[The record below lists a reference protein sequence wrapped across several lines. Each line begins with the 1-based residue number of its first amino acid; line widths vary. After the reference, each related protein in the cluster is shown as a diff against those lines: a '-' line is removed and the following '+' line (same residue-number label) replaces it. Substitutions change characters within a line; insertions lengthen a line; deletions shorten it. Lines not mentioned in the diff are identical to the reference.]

1 MIYINARAI
10 IERLTER
17 GVEIVIQNRS
27 RPHRGIK
34 ELELPGGRIEEYE
47 SWVDALVREV
57 YEETGLN
64 VVHIHGAETRVEA
77 TRSDA
82 RIECL
87 QPFAVFQTLEGPI
100 DATGVYFRCTATGE
114 LLHEGDNTEE
124 IRWVPVQQVA
134 EWVRRNPDQF
144 SLDLAGIIYY
154 LRYIGE
160 LK

>member
-10 IERLTER
+10 IERQTER
-17 GVEIVIQNRS
+17 GVEIVIQSRR

-47 SWVDALVREV
+47 SWVDALAREV
-57 YEETGLN
+57 YEETGLR
-64 VVHIHGAETRVEA
+64 VVNIHGAETRVEA
-77 TRSDA
+77 IRTDA

-87 QPFAVFQTLEGPI
+87 QPFAIFQTLEGPI
-100 DATGVYFRCTATGE
+100 DATGVYFRCTATGK
-114 LLHEGDNTEE
+114 LLHEGDNTEK
-124 IRWVPVQQVA
+124 IRWVPVKQVA
-134 EWVRRNPDQF
+134 EWIQRNPDQF

-154 LRYIGE
+154 LKYIDV